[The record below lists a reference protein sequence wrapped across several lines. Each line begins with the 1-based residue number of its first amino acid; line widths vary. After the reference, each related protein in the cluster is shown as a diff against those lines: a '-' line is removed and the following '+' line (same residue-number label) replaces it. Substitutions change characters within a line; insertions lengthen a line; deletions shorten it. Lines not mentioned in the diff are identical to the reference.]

1 MVRAYKVKG
10 EKRKKKG
17 ENYDKEEEIEVPLE
31 EEEST
36 KRMKTEHTAA
46 DTEAAERVVDLLSG
60 IPVVAADQTN
70 KAGVIFIIERASL
83 EIAKIGKTYQLLNS
97 DEHSNFLK
105 KNGRNPSDYRP
116 DIAHQING
124 NQQEVDGSN
133 FCQLFVEMGGGMSW
147 SDSECVLELGSID
160 GIAAML
166 SILDSRVNKAGRLK
180 ALYVRTEKGVLF
192 EVKPHVRIPRTF
204 KRFAGIMLQLLQ
216 KLSITAVGKREKL
229 LRVIKNPVTQ
239 YLPIDCRKIGFSH
252 SSEKLVDIQDYVNGV
267 NNDTNLVFVVGAM
280 AHGKIDKDYVED
292 YLSISDYPLSAAY
305 CISMITNAMERKW
318 KIL

>member
-1 MVRAYKVKG
+1 MVRLYKVRG
-10 EKRKKKG
+10 EKREKKE
-17 ENYDKEEEIEVPLE
+17 ENYDKEEIEEPTVLE
-31 EEEST
+31 
-36 KRMKTEHTAA
+36 KRAKIEEHTAAA

-60 IPVVAADQTN
+60 IPVVAADQSTN
-70 KAGVIFIIERASL
+70 KPGS
-83 EIAKIGKTYQLLNS
+83 YQLLNS

-116 DIAHQING
+116 IIAHQ
-124 NQQEVDGSN
+124 
-133 FCQLFVEMGGGMSW
+133 
-147 SDSECVLELGSID
+147 
-160 GIAAML
+160 AML

-204 KRFAGIMLQLLQ
+204 KRFAGIMCKLNYLEQIFFTHIMLSFPSLICLIFLFSDVASNPVQLLQ

-239 YLPIDCRKIGFSH
+239 YPPIDCQKIGFSH
-252 SSEKLVDIQDYVNGV
+252 SSEKLVDIQDYVNGI
-267 NNDTNLVFVVGAM
+267 NNDMNLVFVAGAM

-292 YLSISDYPLSAAY
+292 YLTISDYPLSAAY
-305 CISMITNAMERKW
+305 CISMITNSVERKW

>member
-1 MVRAYKVKG
+1 MVRSYKVRG
-10 EKRKKKG
+10 EKRKKKE
-17 ENYDKEEEIEVPLE
+17 ENYDKKEIE
-31 EEEST
+31 ESIVIE
-36 KRMKTEHTAA
+36 KRAKTEEHTAA

-60 IPVVAADQTN
+60 IPVVAADQSTN
-70 KAGVIFIIERASL
+70 KPGVIFIIERASL
-83 EIAKIGKTYQLLNS
+83 EIAKVGKSYQLLNS

-116 DIAHQING
+116 DIAHQ
-124 NQQEVDGSN
+124 
-133 FCQLFVEMGGGMSW
+133 
-147 SDSECVLELGSID
+147 
-160 GIAAML
+160 AML

-239 YLPIDCRKIGFSH
+239 YLPIDCQKIGFSH
-252 SSEKLVDIQDYVNGV
+252 SSEKLVDIQDYVNGI
-267 NNDTNLVFVVGAM
+267 NNDMNLVFVVGAM

-305 CISMITNAMERKW
+305 CISMITNSVEHKW